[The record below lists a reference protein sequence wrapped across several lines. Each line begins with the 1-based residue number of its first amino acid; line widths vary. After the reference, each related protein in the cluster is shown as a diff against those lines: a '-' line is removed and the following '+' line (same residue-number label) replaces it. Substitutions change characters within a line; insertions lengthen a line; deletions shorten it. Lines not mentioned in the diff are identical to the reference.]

1 MSAEQ
6 DTREALLTAEYWR
19 WVDAGGNWKDPYSCF
34 RAGAGAEVSR
44 AALQAREAPALD
56 HVECKNCGAY
66 FFCQACDSTEPE
78 LHFREATREA
88 PQPVAWRTEAAA
100 WLRRKDAE
108 GNTGWGNPG
117 HWASVFAQQLEA
129 EQEAAPFGYEP
140 WEAPNKFGDRPTE
153 LGKALGRNLAQFT
166 ALAGEATR
174 EAPPAPEPLTD
185 FQLDTL
191 FSLAHEHGEFGR
203 GFREAVR
210 AALTSNKG
218 EGQ

>member
-6 DTREALLTAEYWR
+6 DTREALTEA
-19 WVDAGGNWKDPYSCF
+19 VNDAKLLVRDYTGYGIKKLDAAIDRIANI
-34 RAGAGAEVSR
+34 GR
-44 AALQAREAPALD
+44 AALQA
-56 HVECKNCGAY
+56 
-66 FFCQACDSTEPE
+66 
-78 LHFREATREA
+78 REA